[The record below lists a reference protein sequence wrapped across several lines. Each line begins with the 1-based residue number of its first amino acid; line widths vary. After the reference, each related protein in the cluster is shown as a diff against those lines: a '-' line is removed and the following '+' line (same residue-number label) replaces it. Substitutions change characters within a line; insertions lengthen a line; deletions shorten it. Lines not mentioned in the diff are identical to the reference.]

1 MHVSSNAYG
10 MYLYEARQRWFS
22 YPPPYWYNGSWYWA
36 TPWLWYDGDPHS
48 DWYTTWASKI
58 VNRMNQ
64 PAPVTINMWGDYN
77 ASSMTGTIYA
87 QFRNDATETL
97 NGRVLFVI
105 TEDSIYTY
113 PPVPNGD
120 VWHNYVARDYL
131 PNYTGTLVSIP
142 AGDSVTVTYPFTI
155 QTSWDENRCD
165 IITFIQDTQFQADS
179 TKEVWQGGI
188 KPVMELV
195 GVEED
200 KSEVVPVSMV
210 SAAPNPC
217 IKNTT
222 FSFELPISTNYR
234 IDIYDVSGRRVKS
247 LQGIAHTTQES
258 VVWDITNEQGSRIS
272 AGVYMYRF
280 ESDALSTSG
289 KIVVR

>member
-1 MHVSSNAYG
+1 MHIRSGYPLYCAEALQR
-10 MYLYEARQRWFS
+10 MYTYR
-22 YPPPYWYNGSWYWA
+22 PPYNGGYA
-36 TPWLWYDGDPHS
+36 TPWLWYDGDQHGS
-48 DWYTTWASKI
+48 YTYSQWQAKI
-58 VNRMNQ
+58 VARMNQ
-64 PAPVTINMWGDYN
+64 PAPVTVTMWGDYSVT
-77 ASSMTGTIYA
+77 AGTGTINA
-87 QFRNDATETL
+87 QFRNDGATTL
-97 NGRVLFVI
+97 SGRVLFVI
-105 TEDSIYTY
+105 TEDSLYY
-113 PPVPNGD
+113 SAPNGD
-120 VWHNYVARDYL
+120 LWHNQVARDYI
-131 PNYTGTLVSIP
+131 PNQNGQSVSIP

-155 QTSWDENRCD
+155 QTGWDENRCD

-217 IKNTT
+217 IKNTI

>member
-1 MHVSSNAYG
+1 MHVAS
-10 MYLYEARQRWFS
+10 S
-22 YPPPYWYNGSWYWA
+22 YPLYCAEALQRMYTYRPPYNGGYA
-36 TPWLWYDGDPHS
+36 TPWLWYDGDQHGS
-48 DWYTTWASKI
+48 YTYSQWQAKI
-58 VNRMNQ
+58 VARMNQ
-64 PAPVTINMWGDYN
+64 PAPVTVTMWGDYSVT
-77 ASSMTGTIYA
+77 AGTGMINA
-87 QFRNDATETL
+87 QFRNDGATTL
-97 NGRVLFVI
+97 SGRVLFVI
-105 TEDSIYTY
+105 TEDSLYYLGTNQD
-113 PPVPNGD
+113 P
-120 VWHNYVARDYL
+120 WHNHVARDYI
-131 PNYTGTLVSIP
+131 PNYTGQSVSIP

-155 QTSWDENRCD
+155 QTGWDENRCD

-200 KSEVVPVSMV
+200 KFEVVPVSMV

-247 LQGIAHTTQES
+247 LQGIARTTQES

>member
-1 MHVSSNAYG
+1 MHIRSGYPLYCAEALQR
-10 MYLYEARQRWFS
+10 MYTYR
-22 YPPPYWYNGSWYWA
+22 PPYNGGYA
-36 TPWLWYDGDPHS
+36 TPWLWYDGDQHGS
-48 DWYTTWASKI
+48 YTYSLWQSKI
-58 VNRMNQ
+58 VTRMNQ
-64 PAPVTINMWGDYN
+64 PAPVTVTMWGDYSVT
-77 ASSMTGTIYA
+77 AGTGTINA
-87 QFRNDATETL
+87 QFRNDGATTL
-97 NGRVLFVI
+97 SGRVLFVI
-105 TEDSIYTY
+105 TEDSLYDSSA
-113 PPVPNGD
+113 PNGD
-120 VWHNYVARDYL
+120 LWHNQVARDYI
-131 PNYTGTLVSIP
+131 PNQNGQSVSIP
-142 AGDSVTVTYPFTI
+142 AGDSVTVIYPFTI
-155 QTSWDENRCD
+155 QAGWDENRCD

-234 IDIYDVSGRRVKS
+234 IDIYDVSGRRVKT

-280 ESDALSTSG
+280 ESDVLSTSG